1 MLIELAH
8 ITILVAALGLAI
20 PFGRYMAKVFS
31 GEKNLLTPVLRP
43 VERAVYRFCGIDE
56 KKEMSLKRYIATF
69 VGFELLGMTFV
80 FLIMELQ
87 GWLPLNP
94 QRAGPLRWDLALN
107 TAVSYVTN
115 TNWFAYVGER
125 ELSYLAQILGVLVQ
139 DIISPSVGMAAVVT
153 LARCFSR
160 RNSPTIGNYWVDLT
174 RAILYVWVPLS
185 LLLVFPLISQ
195 GVPQNLHPYVV
206 AHTLEGGQQL
216 IPAGGPV
223 GSIETFKMVAEDGSA
238 WSATHAAHPFENPTP
253 LSCWLEMGY
262 ILFVPASIVFMIGRL
277 TKSRKIAWALFA
289 TMLVLFVLSMP
300 LPFLGE
306 FQGNPILEKLGVA
319 GGVNMEGKEMRFT
332 MFEHVIWIVTAMAP
346 ANGSIIAQH
355 DSLMPLTL
363 LQILFNLQIGA
374 PIFGCIGTG
383 SLSMLHYFIVSMFI
397 AALMTGRTP
406 EMGGKKLDLREIILA
421 SVSFLSTSFTSLV
434 FAAIAISV
442 PAGLAVLGNS
452 GPHGLTEMLYAFTST
467 SINNGSFMAGL
478 KVDTPIINL
487 MTIIPMLTGRHCVL
501 LIGLLIGGSIA
512 RKGQIAISAASLPVA
527 SPLFIAMVVGVIMIM
542 SALTFFPAL
551 TLGPILEHLF
561 MLMGK
566 TF

>member
-8 ITILVAALGLAI
+8 ITILVAGLVLAI
-20 PFGRYMAKVFS
+20 PFGSYMAKVFS
-31 GEKNLLTPVLRP
+31 GEKNLLTPILRP
-43 VERAVYRFCGIDE
+43 VERRLYRLCGIDE
-56 KKEMSLKRYIATF
+56 TQEMSLKKYIAAL
-69 VGFELLGMTFV
+69 VGFEILGIIFV

-87 GWLPLNP
+87 GFLPLNP
-94 QRAGPLRWDLALN
+94 QGVGPMRWDLALN

-115 TNWFAYVGER
+115 TNWVAYVGER
-125 ELSYLAQILGVLVQ
+125 DLSYLAQLLGPIVQ
-139 DIISPSVGMAAVVT
+139 DIISPSVGLAAVVT

-160 RNSPTIGNYWVDLT
+160 RHSPTVGNYWVDLT
-174 RAILYVWVPLS
+174 RAMLYVWVPLT

-195 GVPQNLHPYVV
+195 GVIQNFNHYVV
-206 AHTLEGGQQL
+206 AHTLEGGEQV
-216 IPAGGPV
+216 IPGGPV
-223 GSIETFKMVAEDGSA
+223 GTIEVFKMVALDGLA
-238 WSATHAAHPFENPTP
+238 WSSTHCAHPFENPTP
-253 LSCWLEMGY
+253 LSAWLEMGY
-262 ILFVPASIVFMIGRL
+262 ILLVPASIVIMIGKLARN
-277 TKSRKIAWALFA
+277 RKISVALFA
-289 TMLVLFVLSMP
+289 TMLLLFLLSMP

-306 FQGNPILEKLGVA
+306 FQGNPLLEKLGVE

-332 MFEHVIWIVTAMAP
+332 LFEHVIWIVTAMAP
-346 ANGSIIAQH
+346 ANGSTIAQH
-355 DSLMPLTL
+355 DSLMPLTV
-363 LQILFNLQIGA
+363 LQIMFNLQIGA

-383 SLSMLHYFIVSMFI
+383 SLVMLHYFIVSMFL

-442 PAGLAVLGNS
+442 PAGLAALGNS

-478 KVDTPIINL
+478 KINTPLINL
-487 MTIIPMLTGRHCVL
+487 TTVIAMLTGRHCVL

-512 RKGQIAISAASLPVA
+512 RKGQIAVSAASLPVA
-527 SPLFIAMVVGVIMIM
+527 SPLFIGTVVFVIIIM

-551 TLGPILEHLF
+551 ALGPILEHLS
-561 MLMGK
+561 LLAGG